1 MQASLRA
8 ATPEDASFLFQLQC
22 ATMKAYV
29 VQTWGEWDETWQ
41 SRYFRERFDP
51 ASTQIVVVQGQ
62 DAGVLWVERC
72 PTEFFLRSIA
82 ILPAFQRHGIG
93 TWLIQSLIAEAHGQG
108 LPVMLLVL
116 KDETFMTAEP
126 APPMSWHDVQFSFPA
141 APLFHTASWNEVVDV
156 PPP

>member
-108 LPVMLLVL
+108 LPVMLRVL
-116 KDETFMTAEP
+116 KVNPARRLYERLGFHITGETDSHYL
-126 APPMSWHDVQFSFPA
+126 MSTRQVTQDGA
-141 APLFHTASWNEVVDV
+141 
-156 PPP
+156 